1 VQIVDANIAQSFL
14 FYAEILSRVIHVH
27 TADRQIKSP
36 TTALHFK
43 PVSKPLVYYCVGVDI
58 VNKTMRPVF
67 PVDVIPTVWMTRNN
81 HLLSRVCGVPFSLD
95 NPH

>member
-1 VQIVDANIAQSFL
+1 VQIVEVNITQSFL

-27 TADRQIKSP
+27 TADCQIEIP
-36 TTALHFK
+36 ATRLHFK
-43 PVSKPLVYYCVGVDI
+43 PVSEPLVHYCVGVDI

-67 PVDVIPTVWMTRNN
+67 PVDVIPAAWMTRNN
-81 HLLSRVCGVPFSLD
+81 HLLSRVCSVPFSLD